1 MPDSQRSQ
9 VEQRYKELKRL
20 LASYTSFLEE
30 LPVRPQRGN
39 ELGRAFHRC
48 VLEAHFLF
56 PGFTAKEREELAIL
70 RLTGIN
76 ILARYLM
83 IRLSP
88 DRLANSGFG
97 TPDKKELDRVLH
109 ELEAE
114 FVPYK
119 NEILAKGI
127 VERMT
132 EVQKLFWEEWSNPF
146 QNAE

>member
-1 MPDSQRSQ
+1 MSDENRAH

-20 LASYTSFLEE
+20 LANYTSFIDE

-39 ELGRAFHRC
+39 ELGRAYHQC

-56 PGFTAKEREELAIL
+56 PGLTTKEREELALL

-88 DRLANSGFG
+88 ERLANSGFG
-97 TPDKKELDRVLH
+97 RPDKKELDRALN

-127 VERMT
+127 VERLT
-132 EVQKLFWEEWSNPF
+132 DVQKLFWEEWSNPF
-146 QNAE
+146 QNAP